1 MTGPGQAVSYKIGQ
15 MEILKMRKTA
25 ELVLGDKFGT
35 RQFHEVVIG
44 AAGPLD
50 ILD

>member
-15 MEILKMRKTA
+15 MEWMDWKTA